1 MIIQYLFSDPFIF
14 FAWVVAFLI
23 GLTIHEFSHALVA
36 YKLGDS
42 TAKYAGRITLNPL
55 AHLDLFGTILLFV
68 VGFGW
73 GKPVPFNP
81 YNLRNQKY
89 GPLLIAIA
97 GPLSNLVIALIFG
110 LALRFFVAYEMAFG
124 LILLFSVIVFL
135 NIILAV
141 FNLLPIPPLDG
152 SKILFAILPDSMNDL
167 KMTLERYGLFILIF
181 FLFFLLPIIFPIIFN
196 LSELIMGQGAFN
208 VFLTTF
214 GG

>member
-14 FAWVVAFLI
+14 FAWAVAFLI

-36 YKLGDS
+36 YKLGDP

-81 YNLRNQKY
+81 HNLRDQKY

-97 GPLSNLVIALIFG
+97 GPLSNLVIAFVFG

-167 KMTLERYGLFILIF
+167 KITLERYGLFILIF

-196 LSELIMGQGAFN
+196 LSKLIMGQGAFN

>member
-1 MIIQYLFSDPFIF
+1 MIIQYLFSDPFFF
-14 FAWVVAFLI
+14 FAWAVAFLI

-81 YNLRNQKY
+81 YNLRDQKY

-97 GPLSNLVIALIFG
+97 GPLSNLIIAIVFG
-110 LALRFFVAYEMAFG
+110 LALRFFVAYEMAYG

-152 SKILFAILPDSMNDL
+152 SKILFALLPDSMNDL

-181 FLFFLLPIIFPIIFN
+181 FLFFLLPTIYPIIISF
-196 LSELIMGQGAFN
+196 SKLIMGPEAFSIF
-208 VFLTTF
+208 VLTL

>member
-1 MIIQYLFSDPFIF
+1 MIIQYLFSDPFFF
-14 FAWVVAFLI
+14 FAWAVAFLI

-81 YNLRNQKY
+81 YNLRDQKY

-152 SKILFAILPDSMNDL
+152 SKILFALLPDSMNDL

-181 FLFFLLPIIFPIIFN
+181 FLFFLLPTIYPIIISF
-196 LSELIMGQGAFN
+196 SKLIMGPEAFSIF
-208 VFLTTF
+208 VLTL

>member
-14 FAWVVAFLI
+14 FAWTVAFLI

-36 YKLGDS
+36 YKLGDP

-81 YNLRNQKY
+81 YNLRDQKY

-97 GPLSNLVIALIFG
+97 GPLSNLAIALVFG

-167 KMTLERYGLFILIF
+167 KITLERYGLFILIF

-196 LSELIMGQGAFN
+196 LSKLIMGQGAFN